1 MKRILIPTDFS
12 KNAFNALSYAVNSF
26 EGEDCTFF
34 LLNTYTPVIYDS
46 EYMLNSYSSPDLTES
61 YKNNSEQNLERL
73 KNQISKKINI
83 DRHHIITIS
92 SFNNLSE
99 EIKEQVVR
107 KDIDLVVMGTKGATG
122 AREILFGSNTVYA
135 MQKVTCPLLAIPSNY
150 KYKSP
155 ENILFSSDFGIDF
168 SESPLQI
175 LLDFLHKKACSLNI
189 LNVDFGMSLS
199 EYQMQQKSFLREYFK
214 DENVKF
220 NSISGKSVPEA
231 VNKFQEDHPADLLVM
246 VNNKHSFFENL
257 LFRPVVNQIGFHIKI
272 PFLVLPAS
280 QKAKDAHKATD
291 NSENYHS
298 TYPKDSII

>member
-12 KNAFNALSYAVNSF
+12 QNAFNALTYAVNLF
-26 EGEDCTFF
+26 AGEDCTFF

-73 KNQISKKINI
+73 KNRISKNINI
-83 DRHHIITIS
+83 DQHHIVTVS

-99 EIKEQVVR
+99 EIKEQVV
-107 KDIDLVVMGTKGATG
+107 KKNIDLVVMGTKGATG

-150 KYKSP
+150 EYKYP
-155 ENILFSSDFGIDF
+155 ENILFPSDFGIDF
-168 SESPLQI
+168 SASPLQI
-175 LLDFLHKKACSLNI
+175 VLDFVHKKACRLDI

-199 EYQMQQKSFLREYFK
+199 EYQIQQKSFLREYFK
-214 DENVKF
+214 DEDIQF
-220 NSISGKSVPEA
+220 HSISGKSVPEA

-272 PFLVLPAS
+272 PFLVLPACY
-280 QKAKDAHKATD
+280 KAKDAHNNTD
-291 NSENYHS
+291 NSQNYHS
-298 TYPKDSII
+298 TIQKIL